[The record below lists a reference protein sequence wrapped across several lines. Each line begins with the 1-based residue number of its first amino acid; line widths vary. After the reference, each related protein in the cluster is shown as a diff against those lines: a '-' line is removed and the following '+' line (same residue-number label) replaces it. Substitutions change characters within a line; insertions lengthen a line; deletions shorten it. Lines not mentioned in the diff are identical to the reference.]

1 MPLFCN
7 KVKRLL
13 IHKDMNLLRK
23 LFIAVLVAGALTGCD
38 NNDDYPT
45 DSIEGPWQLVYQEP
59 NMTAPYVIT
68 IDAEGGAGSDTYTIY
83 NFDNSGSVNPL
94 GVQVLKSDTVLT
106 FITPG
111 YGGSGAVERN
121 YSAIHLNYADNNGII
136 IYAKFKRP

>member
-7 KVKRLL
+7 KVKRLR

-23 LFIAVLVAGALTGCD
+23 LFIAVLVAGAVTGCD

-59 NMTAPYVIT
+59 PSAAPYVIT
-68 IDAEGGAGSDTYTIY
+68 IDAEGGAGSNTYTIY

-94 GVQVLKSDTVLT
+94 GVQVLKSDTVLNI
-106 FITPG
+106 ITPG
-111 YGGSGAVERN
+111 YSGSGAVERN
-121 YSAIHLNYADNNGII
+121 YSAIHWNYSGNNGI

>member
-23 LFIAVLVAGALTGCD
+23 LFIAVLVAGAVTGCG
-38 NNDDYPT
+38 NDDYPT
-45 DSIEGPWQLVYQEP
+45 DSIEGPWQLVYQEL
-59 NMTAPYVIT
+59 TAPYVIT
-68 IDAEGGAGSDTYTIY
+68 IVAEGGAGSDTYTIY
-83 NFDNSGSVNPL
+83 NFDNSGSDNPL

-106 FITPG
+106 FISPG
-111 YGGSGAVERN
+111 YIGNGAVERN
-121 YSAIHLNYADNNGII
+121 YSAIHWNYTGNNGI